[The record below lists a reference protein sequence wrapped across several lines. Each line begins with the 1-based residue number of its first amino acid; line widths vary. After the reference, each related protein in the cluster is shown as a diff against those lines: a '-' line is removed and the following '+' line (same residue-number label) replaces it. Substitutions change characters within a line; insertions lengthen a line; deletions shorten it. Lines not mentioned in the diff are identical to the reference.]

1 MDRPMIDDLVIEDIS
16 TTELTNRIS
25 KEKQNIKLIKTF
37 CYVK

>member
-25 KEKQNIKLIKTF
+25 KKNKI
-37 CYVK
+37 